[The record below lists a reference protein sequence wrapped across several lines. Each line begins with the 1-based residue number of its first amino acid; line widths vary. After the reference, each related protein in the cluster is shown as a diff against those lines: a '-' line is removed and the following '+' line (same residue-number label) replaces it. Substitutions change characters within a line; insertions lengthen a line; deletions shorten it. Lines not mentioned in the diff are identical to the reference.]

1 MGNSRCGD
9 CLEDRREPKWEEVDV
24 ALGRYWRILET
35 GGGWFRG
42 TWDYIWPWSSVGV
55 RWEGDEQKKGTGEY
69 DGVCPDYLSYI
80 FIPAERKRRGLL
92 TGFQL
97 TG

>member
-1 MGNSRCGD
+1 M
-9 CLEDRREPKWEEVDV
+9 
-24 ALGRYWRILET
+24 ILVV
-35 GGGWFRG
+35 GGCEIG
-42 TWDYIWPWSSVGV
+42 
-55 RWEGDEQKKGTGEY
+55 GDEQKKGTGEY